1 MRVITPVII
10 LREILHAPPRL
21 NFFRAETF
29 YTDPHHSTWTPSFV
43 QENVSVALN

>member
-1 MRVITPVII
+1 MRVITLVSI
-10 LREILHAPPRL
+10 LREILHALPRL
-21 NFFRAETF
+21 HFFRAEKF